1 MRVPADRDFLIQ
13 AFIALGFCLSGWMIF
28 VKPQVES
35 LNRLEAEIATIKSQ
49 STSVSNAVFEKIAAQ
64 APRIRRRAQEIRTKG
79 VLAKDSSALYSQI
92 RALATDHDVQ
102 IKNVGR
108 SPEQERVAGATRY
121 VVQRVDMKVEGEFEQ
136 IAMFLESLKSLD
148 TYLRPVSLQVS
159 PTAGGNGSFTV
170 MQFGFES
177 VRFNLPSALVALLEE
192 GA

>member
-79 VLAKDSSALYSQI
+79 ALAQDSSALYSQI
-92 RALATDHDVQ
+92 RTLATDHDVQ
-102 IKNVGR
+102 IKNVAR
-108 SPEQERVAGATRY
+108 STEHERVAGATRY